1 MSSRKLSRSTVV
13 AVALSVGALSIP
25 CAEASPARG
34 RQGDSRPAIQKSLD
48 VRNLRSIF
56 ELWRLVFP
64 AKDQFP
70 PGPPG
75 PSADPREGS
84 GLCPN
89 GRPRGLQPGG
99 GD

>member
-1 MSSRKLSRSTVV
+1 MFSRKFTRSTVV

-34 RQGDSRPAIQKSLD
+34 RQSDSPATIQKSLD
-48 VRNLRSIF
+48 ARSLQSIF
-56 ELWRLVFP
+56 ELWRLVFT

-75 PSADPREGS
+75 PNSTEREGS

-99 GD
+99 GY